1 MNFLEKIVASSKLS
15 MFQFLG
21 ILTLIQF
28 WWIAVWG
35 LAYIAIDFV
44 AGDSKIKQILIYL
57 GFLLAVI
64 LALQIQPKLVE
75 KL

>member
-44 AGDSKIKQILIYL
+44 AGDSKVKQTLIYL
-57 GFLLAVI
+57 GFLLAVV
-64 LALQIQPKLVE
+64 LVLQVQPRLVE

>member
-1 MNFLEKIVASSKLS
+1 MFSLFSLPKYHTIHFLV
-15 MFQFLG
+15 

-35 LAYIAIDFV
+35 LAYVLIDTIA
-44 AGDSKIKQILIYL
+44 GPSKMIECTIY
-57 GFLLAVI
+57 AVMLVFTVI
-64 LALQIQPKLVE
+64 VIHLNPKMLE